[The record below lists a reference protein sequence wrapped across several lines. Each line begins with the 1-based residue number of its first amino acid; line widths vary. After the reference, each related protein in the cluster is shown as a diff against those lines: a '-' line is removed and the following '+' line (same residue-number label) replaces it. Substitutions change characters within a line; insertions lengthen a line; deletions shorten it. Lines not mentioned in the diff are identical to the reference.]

1 VFLRNENTKTIINT
15 TKTNILLMM
24 KQSTPTLSFGFLEKL
39 IKTNINKKG
48 MEITNNGLNLNASK
62 NLKCNNE

>member
-1 VFLRNENTKTIINT
+1 
-15 TKTNILLMM
+15 MM

-48 MEITNNGLNLNASK
+48 MEIVFKGHFKKKEYFKGSK
-62 NLKCNNE
+62 K